1 MHIQNGKA
9 FRMEGQLELYV
20 IKDGSWWL
28 YLHPAPALGESRDS
42 SSTIYIWKPCKCT
55 FFISDTEN
63 IQLKIFGNSSSLD

>member
-42 SSTIYIWKPCKCT
+42 LPQSTFGSLVNALSLYLTQK
-55 FFISDTEN
+55 ISN
-63 IQLKIFGNSSSLD
+63 